1 MAKAGAGGSAK
12 GGGGGGGGTGHS
24 GAGGLGKLKRKPVQV
39 RAGSG
44 VGADPAS
51 EGQSPQA
58 HAAGGNGSLC
68 KVPAAGPEPSSISNF
83 KEACEYLFA
92 RTDLERLK
100 PNSTT
105 RDLYR
110 LDRMHELAKRLG
122 DPQNA
127 LRMVH
132 IAGTKGKGSTCEMVA
147 TCLEACGY
155 TVGCYTSPHILDVR
169 ERMRINRSLVSE
181 NAFVELTKR
190 VAAVAQEME
199 AEHGPATFFELTT
212 AMALLYF
219 AEEAVDAAVIEV
231 GLGGLLDCT
240 NIITPE
246 VAAVTMIGF
255 DHMEILGK
263 TLEEIAAQKAGIYKP
278 GVPAL
283 TFEQDK
289 KVLEVLRSKANA
301 VGAPFSVV
309 GQDIDFTAR
318 TEFVSGVGPLVRASL
333 VTERNNYD
341 HVTVPLKGEH
351 QANNCGL
358 ALAILDKLSERG
370 FNCPADLVSKG
381 LDQTRLPGRFELV
394 TRSPR
399 VLADVAHNPES
410 MQALMR
416 TMSAHL
422 PYDSLVVVFGCAA
435 DKDIPGM
442 LKQLA
447 AAADKVIFTKASGN
461 ARATSP
467 SELARKYHEVS
478 GGKMFQVARDL
489 GDAMELGLRAVGRDD
504 VLCVTGSFYI
514 VGEAKKW
521 LAAKLAAKK
530 K

>member
-1 MAKAGAGGSAK
+1 M
-12 GGGGGGGGTGHS
+12 
-24 GAGGLGKLKRKPVQV
+24 KRAPVQV
-39 RAGSG
+39 PVQAAAAAAEASGDKRNSVSQGKEQGGQAPSAANRLASPPSFGS
-44 VGADPAS
+44 
-51 EGQSPQA
+51 
-58 HAAGGNGSLC
+58 
-68 KVPAAGPEPSSISNF
+68 F
-83 KEACEYLFA
+83 REACEYLFA

-100 PNSTT
+100 PTTAT

-169 ERMRINRSLVSE
+169 ERMRINRALVSE
-181 NAFVELTKR
+181 NAFVDLARR
-190 VAAVAQEME
+190 VATVAHEME

-289 KVLEVLRSKANA
+289 KVLEVLRGKATA

-381 LDQTRLPGRFELV
+381 LDQTKLPGRFELV

-467 SELARKYHEVS
+467 NELARKYHEVS